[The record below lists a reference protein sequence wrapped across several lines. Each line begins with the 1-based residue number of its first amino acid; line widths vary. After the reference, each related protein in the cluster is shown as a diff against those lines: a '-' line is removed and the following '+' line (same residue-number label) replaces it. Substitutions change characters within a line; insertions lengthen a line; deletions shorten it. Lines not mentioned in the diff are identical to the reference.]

1 MSVSSIRQCGLCGL
15 TRHHPSPWLDS
26 LLLPVYVAAVSGV
39 TLCLQSFV
47 DALHKK
53 GLSEDVPISAG
64 SNIPRGRFLQKSVE
78 NLGGG
83 TIFAYKLV
91 QLLVIL
97 GLLGISLAE
106 LILQNWDNAS
116 RDLLGTAQVVLIAQC
131 AVYVSYDHDSLRAAE
146 ADRRCRPTSRSLARW
161 RCSADPR

>member
-1 MSVSSIRQCGLCGL
+1 MSSIRQCGLCGL

-91 QLLVIL
+91 QLLAIL

-106 LILQNWDNAS
+106 LILENWENAS
-116 RDLLGTAQVVLIAQC
+116 HNLLGTGQVVLIAQC
-131 AVYVSYDHDSLRAAE
+131 AIYVS
-146 ADRRCRPTSRSLARW
+146 
-161 RCSADPR
+161 

>member
-1 MSVSSIRQCGLCGL
+1 MSSIRQCGLYRL
-15 TRHHPSPWLDS
+15 TRYHPSPWLDS
-26 LLLPVYVAAVSGV
+26 LLLPVYSAAVSGA

-53 GLSEDVPISAG
+53 GLSEDVSVSAG
-64 SNIPRGRFLQKSVE
+64 SNTPRGRFLQKSVK

-83 TIFAYKLV
+83 TIFAYKLF

-106 LILQNWDNAS
+106 LTLQNRDNAS
-116 RDLLGTAQVVLIAQC
+116 HDLLGTAQVGLIAQC
-131 AVYVSYDHDSLRAAE
+131 AVYVSYHHDSLRAAE
-146 ADRRCRPTSRSLARW
+146 ADRR
-161 RCSADPR
+161 